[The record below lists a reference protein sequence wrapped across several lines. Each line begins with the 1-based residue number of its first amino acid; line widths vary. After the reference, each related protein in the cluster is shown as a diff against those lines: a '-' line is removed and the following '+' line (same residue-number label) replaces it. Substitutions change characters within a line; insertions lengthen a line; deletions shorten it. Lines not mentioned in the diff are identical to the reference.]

1 MPISQSPTDAPSR
14 RKRLVLP
21 ALAGL
26 WILAL
31 VPGIRYLL
39 AFERTPGGEAPPAVT
54 WPVELATNQDPHL
67 PTLVVALHPRCS
79 CSQATL
85 AELDEAAKDFDRP
98 FNAILLIDQ
107 PRGANYEW
115 RQVSFY
121 REAQQALH
129 AKVVLDDDGLLAA
142 HFGALTSGEVFL
154 YSAEDRSSKRSLLF
168 AGGVT
173 AARGMIGPNKGVEAL
188 KLAFQTNTHAQ
199 HASSPVF
206 GCALFATTASQ
217 DRITP

>member
-1 MPISQSPTDAPSR
+1 MSISQTPTDAPLR
-14 RKRLVLP
+14 WKRLVLP
-21 ALAGL
+21 AIAGL

-39 AFERTPGGEAPPAVT
+39 AFERTPGGEAPPAVV
-54 WPVELATNQDPHL
+54 WPVQLATNQNPHL

-85 AELDEAAKDFDRP
+85 TELDEAAKDFGHP

-129 AKVVLDDDGLLAA
+129 AKVILDDDGLFAA
-142 HFGALTSGEVFL
+142 RFGALTSGDVFL
-154 YSAEDRSSKRSLLF
+154 YSSEDSSAKRSLLF

-173 AARGMIGPNKGVEAL
+173 ASRGMIGPNKGIEAL
-188 KLAFQTNTHAQ
+188 KLAFKTNSHVQ

-206 GCALFATTASQ
+206 GCALFATSASQ
-217 DRITP
+217 DRITQ